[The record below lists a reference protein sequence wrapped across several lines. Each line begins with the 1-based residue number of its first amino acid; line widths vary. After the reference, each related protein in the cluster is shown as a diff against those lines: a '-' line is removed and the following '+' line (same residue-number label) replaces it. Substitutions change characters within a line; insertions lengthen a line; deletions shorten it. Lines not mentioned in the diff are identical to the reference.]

1 MKQLKTNKA
10 TDPVG
15 LINELFKPGVA
26 GSDLFNSLLTL
37 CNMVKIECKIPKF
50 VELSNITSIFKNR
63 GSKQDL
69 DNDRGI
75 FSVTCVRSIIDK
87 LIYNEYYPT
96 IDSNMSDS
104 NVGGRQNRSIRDNLF
119 IVYGILNNAI
129 QNKVNVDLS
138 LYDIAKCFDA
148 QWHAE
153 TMNDMWDV
161 GLRDDKF
168 AVVSELN
175 RKCNIAIRTP
185 VGLSERF
192 EMNDIEMQGTVMG
205 PIKCSVQ
212 LDTLGRDCYERQE
225 GLYLYNDCISVPP
238 LQMIDDLASF
248 STCSPQSI
256 ITNAIINGKIEAKK
270 LELSKT
276 KCVNIHIGEHQS
288 YCEGLKA
295 HENSMKKKTHETYL
309 GDIIC
314 SSGTNNRNVEK
325 RCSSGI
331 GAVSD
336 CISMLG
342 RVALGHWHFQILLIF
357 RDSMIISKL
366 VSSSE
371 IWYNVT
377 GNQYSKLDEIDEM
390 FLSKIFEVPKSV
402 PKLSLYAE
410 CGKIP
415 LRFIIQKR
423 RLMYW
428 WEILKKGENELVY
441 KFYSAQKLKPVKN
454 DFVLQIAAD
463 LNEIEW
469 DISDMEA
476 KNMSKLKFKKIM
488 ETKVNTCARRYLERM
503 KKSKTDHLKIDEKFS
518 SAKYLFS
525 KKLNVREIQTLFR
538 LRSRTLN
545 VKDNHKS
552 SYKENM
558 WCRTCHLFSETQEHI
573 LHCSIIRDK
582 VKHLSI
588 DFNSVSYNMIFGS
601 MDNQEKLIKI
611 YQIMVQARNDIL
623 NPKPSQSSP
632 SPSGG
637 PGHQ

>member
-1 MKQLKTNKA
+1 
-10 TDPVG
+10 
-15 LINELFKPGVA
+15 
-26 GSDLFNSLLTL
+26 
-37 CNMVKIECKIPKF
+37 
-50 VELSNITSIFKNR
+50 
-63 GSKQDL
+63 
-69 DNDRGI
+69 
-75 FSVTCVRSIIDK
+75 
-87 LIYNEYYPT
+87 
-96 IDSNMSDS
+96 MSDS

-129 QNKVNVDLS
+129 QNKINVDLS

-185 VGLSERF
+185 VGLTERF

-212 LDTLGRDCYERQE
+212 LDTLGRDCYERQK

-276 KCVNIHIGEHQS
+276 KCVNIHIGGQQS

-295 HENSMKKKTHETYL
+295 HENSLKKKTHETYL

-325 RCSSGI
+325 RCNSGI

-342 RVALGHWHFQILLIF
+342 RVALGHWHFQIALIF
-357 RDSMIISKL
+357 RDSTIISKL

-371 IWYNVT
+371 I
-377 GNQYSKLDEIDEM
+377 
-390 FLSKIFEVPKSV
+390 
-402 PKLSLYAE
+402 
-410 CGKIP
+410 
-415 LRFIIQKR
+415 
-423 RLMYW
+423 
-428 WEILKKGENELVY
+428 
-441 KFYSAQKLKPVKN
+441 
-454 DFVLQIAAD
+454 
-463 LNEIEW
+463 
-469 DISDMEA
+469 
-476 KNMSKLKFKKIM
+476 
-488 ETKVNTCARRYLERM
+488 
-503 KKSKTDHLKIDEKFS
+503 
-518 SAKYLFS
+518 
-525 KKLNVREIQTLFR
+525 
-538 LRSRTLN
+538 
-545 VKDNHKS
+545 
-552 SYKENM
+552 
-558 WCRTCHLFSETQEHI
+558 
-573 LHCSIIRDK
+573 
-582 VKHLSI
+582 
-588 DFNSVSYNMIFGS
+588 
-601 MDNQEKLIKI
+601 
-611 YQIMVQARNDIL
+611 
-623 NPKPSQSSP
+623 
-632 SPSGG
+632 
-637 PGHQ
+637 